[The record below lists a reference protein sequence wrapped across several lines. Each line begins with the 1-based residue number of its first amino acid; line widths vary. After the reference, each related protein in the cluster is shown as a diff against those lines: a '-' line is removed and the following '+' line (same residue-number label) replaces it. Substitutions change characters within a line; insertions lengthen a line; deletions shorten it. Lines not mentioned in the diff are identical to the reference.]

1 MKASWSGYFRVGE
14 LTLPMR
20 LYSGTQSIS
29 PRYVQ
34 LHAKDHAPIAR
45 VMKCKKD
52 GEELR
57 PDDIIKAVERDGKYL
72 EIKETDIQASSG
84 DDKSIIVRQFSDND
98 AIDAVYYERPY
109 YMVPGKG
116 GEPAYTLLRQA
127 FVQTQKVAI
136 TTFTLYEKEH
146 IGIVSVA
153 DGILMLQQLRFA
165 DEIVPRSTIKT
176 PPLPQPSPDQVD
188 AAVRLMERYSAP
200 FYIED
205 YRNEQLDELNEV
217 IDRRAKGLPMK
228 RKRQIAPHT
237 TPEEELV
244 PKLRALLAHTSN
256 ELR

>member
-1 MKASWSGYFRVGE
+1 MKASWSGYFRVGD

-20 LYSGTQSIS
+20 LYSGTQSAS
-29 PRYVQ
+29 PRFVQ
-34 LHAKDHAPIAR
+34 LHAKDHSPITR
-45 VMKCKKD
+45 TVKCKKD

-57 PDDIIKAVERDGKYL
+57 PNDIIKAVEYNGKYI

-84 DDKSIIVRQFSDND
+84 DDKSIIVRQFSDSG
-98 AIDAVYYERPY
+98 AVDSIYYEKPY

-116 GEPAYTLLRQA
+116 GETAYTLLRQA
-127 FVQTQKVAI
+127 FTHTKKVAI

-146 IGIVSVA
+146 IGIVSAV

-176 PPLPQPSPDQVD
+176 PPLPQPSPDQVG

-200 FYIED
+200 FYIAD
-205 YRNEQLDELNEV
+205 YRNEQLDDLNEV
-217 IDRRAKGLPMK
+217 IDRRAKGLPLR
-228 RKRQIAPHT
+228 RKPKIAPHA
-237 TPEEELV
+237 TPDEELV